1 MPKRTR
7 QNKKRN
13 MRKSR
18 KQMGGRYIR
27 GKTYTINGIP
37 KEFQGTKSET
47 FYIFNEEGY
56 TLDELKTMNV
66 KEKASPSRSV

>member
-1 MPKRTR
+1 
-7 QNKKRN
+7 
-13 MRKSR
+13 
-18 KQMGGRYIR
+18 MGGRYIR